1 MSLRKG
7 LVVGILVIVLSCLS
21 AFIGAI
27 GGGLLVLNQVSK
39 TNLSVN
45 ATENYPMPTASVL
58 TFSQTDIQT
67 EITRAVEKVSPA
79 VVTVVG
85 TIPGQMTFFGKAP
98 DETVSGS
105 GVIIS
110 EQGYIVTNY
119 HVVEGT
125 TDLSVILSNGEQ
137 EIAKLINA
145 DVYADLAVLKAEGK
159 MPSIAV
165 FGDSDR
171 LNPGETVIAI
181 GSPLGE
187 FRNTV
192 TVGVVSATG
201 RVLNTGK
208 GYAMEDLIQTDAA
221 INPGNS
227 GGPLLDTRG
236 RVIGVNTAIR
246 TDNQLGFGQ
255 PVNSGVGFAVPS
267 NTVRRVVR
275 ALLNEGRV
283 RYPYLGIQGAFSLAE
298 VGDQFD
304 LPIERGVVVGGVVD
318 GGPVAR
324 AGLRGSVISR
334 TGSISRLGDVILA
347 FNGQPV
353 RSYEDLIAT
362 LVKNHQPGDRVTLT
376 VWRDGRQLDLV
387 VTLGERPR

>member
-221 INPGNS
+221 INQGNS
-227 GGPLLDTRG
+227 GGPLVNLNGEIIGINTLIVRG
-236 RVIGVNTAIR
+236 GIGTTTIAEG
-246 TDNQLGFGQ
+246 LGF
-255 PVNSGVGFAVPS
+255 AIPS
-267 NTVRRVVR
+267 NTVRLISEQIITKGFFSR
-275 ALLNEGRV
+275 
-283 RYPYLGIQGAFSLAE
+283 PYLGITWQGIN
-298 VGDQFD
+298 
-304 LPIERGVVVGGVVD
+304 PT
-318 GGPVAR
+318 
-324 AGLRGSVISR
+324 ISR
-334 TGSISRLGDVILA
+334 RYQLPVEWGAYITSVEPGSPADRGGLQRGDIIVQIGELEI
-347 FNGQPV
+347 NQQ
-353 RSYEDLIAT
+353 RSYLNA
-362 LVKNHQPGDRVTLT
+362 LFAHQPGET
-376 VWRDGRQLDLV
+376 VAIKFYRQRALRELS
-387 VTLGERPR
+387 VTLGASQ